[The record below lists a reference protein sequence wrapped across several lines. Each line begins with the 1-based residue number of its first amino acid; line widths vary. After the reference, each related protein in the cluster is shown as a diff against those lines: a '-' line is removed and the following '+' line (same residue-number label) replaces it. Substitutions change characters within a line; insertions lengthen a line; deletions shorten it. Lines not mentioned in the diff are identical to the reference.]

1 MQSDQLV
8 VVDQLL
14 CAMGPVVMVIHDL
27 SIVKQPW
34 WRLGILSS
42 LRNLHIDW
50 IPMSSGF
57 YCPFFSCHPSSILI
71 TSVFCLFKHT
81 SLANPQLQA
90 LGCQSPAHW
99 SLVVGSHFSPKNSA
113 LVQMFWWFVP
123 QIQDITSFW
132 AVVPIFPLLVFK
144 KPPSSLIK
152 PSLFINSQKKKH
164 QKNETPS
171 SLTSIK
177 PIKPPIVHHV
187 HLI

>member
-99 SLVVGSHFSPKNSA
+99 SLVIGCRQPLFTEKLGPCPDV
-113 LVQMFWWFVP
+113 LVICASDP
-123 QIQDITSFW
+123 RYYLLLGGCSN
-132 AVVPIFPLLVFK
+132 FPTFGV
-144 KPPSSLIK
+144 
-152 PSLFINSQKKKH
+152 QKASKL
-164 QKNETPS
+164 PY
-171 SLTSIK
+171 
-177 PIKPPIVHHV
+177 
-187 HLI
+187 